1 MLPLINKTQL
11 SPNVSDLISGYGTG
25 FFYSINNPSGYVT
38 GTTVNTGLFVSTGQ
52 LANYYPKNNP
62 SGYIT
67 GNLSKY
73 AKISDLGI
81 LTGSYY
87 ILSNNFNPNN
97 YFTNSNLG
105 TTLSSYV
112 TVATGNIQN
121 IAISK
126 ITSNFTSTG
135 TYLLNKLNS
144 TGNNILG
151 KFNTFTGSLGLGS
164 KYASIQNL
172 ITTGSLV
179 GSGIASLSGSL
190 VSTGQLISNRIN
202 LLSGGL
208 YATQSNLSL
217 TGQTILNNIQS
228 TGTIVNRQL
237 TSVNNVFLNNLLS
250 TGRNIGVQVLGQ
262 SGILNTSGR
271 SLSSQI
277 LLTGSSLY
285 SQTSIDIQYL
295 TGQLSNYGSITG
307 LNYLS
312 NLVYS
317 GNYQLSGKAAT
328 AGSMTIIPSGNP
340 ISQTFNTGLLSGAA
354 SASGSIFYQIQN
366 GYAGATASSDLTL
379 YNDLGTKFLD
389 IGICSSQYDG
399 TQYSPPFTVVGP
411 NDSYM
416 YSSSG
421 NLAIGAIGT
430 GVGINFFANT
440 NKDVDI
446 SMKITSGGNVNIR
459 KQVKLQSGYGTGF
472 FTSGIT
478 ISGYNL
484 TSLPAIASGIATG
497 QTILNQ
503 INSLS
508 GTITG
513 GYKLKGDTSGIFT
526 LTLGNSADVNPIV
539 STSYNNYITSPFL
552 PYVAAPGSSAV
563 NLITVPINCTIYA
576 MTWALYSKC
585 TTNITPDIN
594 GGPTLVD
601 SLGRYLNQ
609 AGDPSS
615 WGGVFLGT
623 WGFLTP
629 ITPGMNYFSGLLPKP
644 IVLTPDNNSIYFNW
658 NIYTGLKPATGLN
671 GSTNVITLYCSG

>member
-38 GTTVNTGLFVSTGQ
+38 GTSISTGSFVSTGK
-52 LANYYPKNNP
+52 LINYYPKNNP
-62 SGYIT
+62 SGYIS

-73 AKISDLGI
+73 ATTDNLGVLTTSYSI
-81 LTGSYY
+81 LA
-87 ILSNNFNPNN
+87 SNFYSNN
-97 YFTNSNLG
+97 YFTNSDLG
-105 TTLSSYV
+105 TTLSSYMTV
-112 TVATGNIQN
+112 TTSNVQN
-121 IAISK
+121 IATSK
-126 ITSNFTSTG
+126 IASNFTSTG

-164 KYASIQNL
+164 QYVSIQNC

-179 GSGIASLSGSL
+179 GSRIASLSGSL
-190 VSTGQLISNRIN
+190 VSTGQLLYNKIN

-208 YATQSNLSL
+208 YATTGNLFL
-217 TGQTILNNIQS
+217 TGQTVSNNINS
-228 TGTIVNRQL
+228 TGNFISLKSISINTG
-237 TSVNNVFLNNLLS
+237 FLLNLKS
-250 TGRNIGVQVLGQ
+250 TGNNIAGQILSQ

-271 SLSSQI
+271 NLSNRI
-277 LLTGSSLY
+277 LSTGSSLY

-317 GNYQLSGKAAT
+317 GNYQLTGKNVL
-328 AGSMTIIPSGNP
+328 AGSMIIIPSGNP
-340 ISQTFNTGLLSGAA
+340 TSQSYNTGLLSGAA

-366 GYAGATASSDLTL
+366 TYTGATASSDLTL
-379 YNDLGTKFLD
+379 YNDLGTKYLD

-399 TQYSPPFTVVGP
+399 TQYSPQFTVVGR

-416 YSSSG
+416 YSSGS

-430 GVGINFFANT
+430 GVGINFFSNT
-440 NKDVDI
+440 TNGNDFAMVINNK
-446 SMKITSGGNVNIR
+446 GNVGIR
-459 KQVKLQSGYGTGF
+459 KQLRMQAGTGF

-484 TSLPAIASGIATG
+484 PLLPAITATSTTG
-497 QTILNQ
+497 QTILNK

-513 GYKLKGDTSGIFT
+513 GYRPTGSNIFT
-526 LTLGNSADVNPIV
+526 VTLGNGTGVNIIPNSTDQFAIGAPFMPYQPLSALGNWPAVGGL
-539 STSYNNYITSPFL
+539 TNYVTI
-552 PYVAAPGSSAV
+552 
-563 NLITVPINCTIYA
+563 PINCTIFA
-576 MTWALYSKC
+576 FTWAVYFP
-585 TTNITPDIN
+585 TTGASNA
-594 GGPTLVD
+594 GGYYPIIADTGNNYQNYFAGYY
-601 SLGRYLNQ
+601 LGIGIPYTMN
-609 AGDPSS
+609 S
-615 WGGVFLGT
+615 GVNFFSGML
-623 WGFLTP
+623 LTP
-629 ITPGMNYFSGLLPKP
+629 IPMSGGNNGVAAVIQPTPKAS
-644 IVLTPDNNSIYFNW
+644 NNTYM
-658 NIYTGLKPATGLN
+658 N
-671 GSTNVITLYCSG
+671 GSTHVITLYCSY